1 MEESIHIETAG
12 QSTYAPSWDAVVKLN
27 AKIANLMHSIGPVQK
42 DARNAHFKYEYTS
55 YEAMAAAVRAAIVS
69 VGLSF
74 TVGTGQIITEGNNRT
89 VELEACFADTET
101 GAMRLVRWAGEGTD
115 NQDKATAK
123 AITSGVKYLFL
134 RNLLIS
140 TNEDVDP
147 DRDGPAADATSGG
160 NGHKE
165 PAERP
170 ERPAD
175 AATVIGW
182 LQLGARKHLKAHP
195 EHGNIANDKRR
206 GGTVGAL
213 DQLFT
218 FRGANKE
225 AATLKRHALL
235 KTVYGTDTSKTLTDA
250 QCTTLLKWACAKA
263 DDGQWVP
270 NGDAATEAAR
280 IVEYHDVQQGQ
291 TRMEGV

>member
-1 MEESIHIETAG
+1 MDEIRIETAG

-27 AKIANLMHSIGPVQK
+27 TKIANLMHSIGPVQK

-55 YEAMAAAVRAAIVS
+55 YEAMAAAVRAALFNA
-69 VGLSF
+69 GLSF
-74 TVGTGQIITEGNNRT
+74 TIGTGQVITEGPNRT
-89 VELEACFADTET
+89 VELEACFGDTET
-101 GAMRLVRWAGEGTD
+101 GAMRLVRWTGEGVD

-147 DRDGPAADATSGG
+147 DADGPAT
-160 NGHKE
+160 KQ
-165 PAERP
+165 AEQ
-170 ERPAD
+170 ETEKTVRPAD
-175 AATVIGW
+175 AETVIGW
-182 LQLGARKHLKAHP
+182 LQLGARKHLKENP
-195 EHGNIANDKRR
+195 NDGNIAPDKRR

-218 FRGANKE
+218 FKGANKE

-250 QCTTLLKWACAKA
+250 QCTTLLRWSCTKA
-263 DDGQWVP
+263 TDGQWVP
-270 NGDAATEAAR
+270 DGDAVTEAAR
-280 IVEYHDVQQGQ
+280 IVEYHDIQQGQ
-291 TRMEGV
+291 QKMEGV